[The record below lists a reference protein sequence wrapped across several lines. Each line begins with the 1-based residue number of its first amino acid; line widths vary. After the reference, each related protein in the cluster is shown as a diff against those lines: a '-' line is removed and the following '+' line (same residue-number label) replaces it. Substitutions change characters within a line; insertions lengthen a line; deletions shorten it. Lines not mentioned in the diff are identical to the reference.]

1 MLYCVTDAL
10 VLRELNYW
18 AYIVF
23 DVAFQYVHFQAELIP
38 GSGVKKNIL
47 FTLVF
52 ISK

>member
-1 MLYCVTDAL
+1 MLLCVTDAL
-10 VLRELNYW
+10 VLKELSYW

-23 DVAFQYVHFQAELIP
+23 DVAIQFVQFQTELIL

-47 FTLVF
+47 FILVF